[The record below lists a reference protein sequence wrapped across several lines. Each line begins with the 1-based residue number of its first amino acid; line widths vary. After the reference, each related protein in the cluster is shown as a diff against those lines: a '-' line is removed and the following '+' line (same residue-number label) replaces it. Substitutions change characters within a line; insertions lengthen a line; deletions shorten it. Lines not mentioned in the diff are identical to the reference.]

1 MIYPGGQKHLV
12 GDIYEPKSIHLSIS
26 LEKEFICGSKN
37 LEKNLFG
44 SDQILE
50 FIIMRT
56 FGENSLLR
64 KIKWHK
70 NPFVSRASPLHT
82 TTEKFIHL
90 KNGQ

>member
-1 MIYPGGQKHLV
+1 
-12 GDIYEPKSIHLSIS
+12 
-26 LEKEFICGSKN
+26 
-37 LEKNLFG
+37 
-44 SDQILE
+44 
-50 FIIMRT
+50 MRT

-90 KNGQ
+90 KNGQWEPTLCQGLCLEEKDKVPDPMKRQRWANKKIKINTN